1 MEIKNVYPPEKANI
15 LWYCL
20 YVESLKKKKRY
31 KITYLQNGNRVT
43 DIENKLVVTREESWG
58 G

>member
-20 YVESLKKKKRY
+20 YVESLKKKK
-31 KITYLQNGNRVT
+31 KVQNNLFT
-43 DIENKLVVTREESWG
+43 EWK
-58 G
+58 